1 MKNFNS
7 RKQKTI
13 KPKLG
18 QHFLFDETILNKIV
32 DAGEVR
38 RSDVILEIGPGK
50 GDLTQKLAMR
60 ARKVVAVELDRDLAR
75 ELERKFKP
83 FRAVVIVPDDIIKF
97 SIFNFKFAKDYKVI
111 GNIPFYITGKILRK
125 FTASKKRPKMMVLL
139 VQKEVAKR
147 VCARPGKM
155 SVLTVAVQTFGSPEI
170 VDYVSRD
177 KFSPPPEVDS
187 AILRI
192 RMYPHSELA
201 RELHWYNRRGFLRVT
216 AEEMDNKEAEFFRL
230 IKIGFASP
238 RKQIHNNLKNGY
250 LLTDEEVTSWL
261 KAAGVKRTA
270 RAQELGVVDWINL
283 LKSKKSNL

>member
-1 MKNFNS
+1 MKDFKF
-7 RKQKTI
+7 RKQRVI

-38 RSDVILEIGPGK
+38 RSDVVLEIGPGK
-50 GDLTQKLAMR
+50 GNLTQKLAMR
-60 ARKVVAVELDRDLAR
+60 ARKVVAVELDKNLAC
-75 ELERKFKP
+75 ELKYRLQP
-83 FRAVVIVPDDIIKF
+83 FRAVVVIQDDIIKF
-97 SIFNFKFAKDYKVI
+97 SIANFKFANDYKVI

-139 VQKEVAKR
+139 VQKEVGQR

-155 SVLTVAVQTFGSPEI
+155 SILAVAVQVFGAPEI
-170 VDYVSRD
+170 VDYISRD

-192 RMYPHSELA
+192 RMYPRSLLA

-216 AEEMDNKEAEFFRL
+216 AEEMDQQEAEFFRL
-230 IKIGFASP
+230 IKIGFSSP

-250 LLTDEEVTSWL
+250 HLSQEETDEWL
-261 KAAGVKRTA
+261 ARAGIKRTA
-270 RAQELGVVDWINL
+270 RPQELSVEEWIRL
-283 LKSKKSNL
+283 LDTKC